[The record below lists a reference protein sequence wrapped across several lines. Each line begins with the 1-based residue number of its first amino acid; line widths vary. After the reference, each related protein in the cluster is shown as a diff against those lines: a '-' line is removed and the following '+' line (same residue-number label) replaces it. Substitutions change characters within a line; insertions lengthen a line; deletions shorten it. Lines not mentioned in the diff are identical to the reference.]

1 MAASPNNPD
10 RRPLVSLVLATA
22 GRVDPL
28 AALLDTLVAQEKDD
42 FEIILVDQNADERL
56 AGLVAAYGERLAIT
70 HLRIPRRNSSVAR
83 NAGLPHCRGD
93 IVGFPDDDCLYL
105 PDTLA
110 RVVEAFRAERML
122 GVLTGPAQSP
132 EGGLGSGRWAPA
144 RTPIGRH
151 NVFTTVICFNMFLRK
166 ETLAATG
173 GFDETLGV
181 GAQFGSCE
189 ENDLVMRA
197 VQADFPA
204 RYDPSLRIVHP
215 DKRLTREARDRAFRY
230 GAGFGRVLRKH
241 HFPLSVVGTFLVRP
255 IGGFAASLARLRP
268 LAASYYART
277 FCGRLY
283 GYCAREIRPAR

>member
-1 MAASPNNPD
+1 MAAN
-10 RRPLVSLVLATA
+10 PLVSLVVATA
-22 GRVDPL
+22 DRVEPV
-28 AALLDTLVAQEKDD
+28 AALFDSLLVQEEDD
-42 FEIILVDQNADERL
+42 FEVILVDQNGDDRL
-56 AGLVAAYGERLAIT
+56 AGLVARYGGRIAIT
-70 HLRIPRRNSSVAR
+70 HLRAPRRNSSVAR
-83 NAGLPHCRGD
+83 NAGLPLCRGE
-93 IVGFPDDDCLYL
+93 IIGFPDDDCLYL

-110 RVVEAFRAERML
+110 RVVESFRAEPML

-132 EGGLGSGRWAPA
+132 DGGLGSGRWAPA
-144 RTPIGRH
+144 RTPIDRH
-151 NVFTTVICFNMFLRK
+151 NVFTTVICFNMFLRQAA
-166 ETLAATG
+166 LAATG

-181 GAQFGSCE
+181 GARFGSCE

-215 DKRLTREARDRAFRY
+215 DKRLTPAARDRAFRY

-241 HFPLSVVGTFLVRP
+241 RFPLSVVGTFLVRP
-255 IGGFAASLARLRP
+255 VGGVLASLARLRL

-283 GYCAREIRPAR
+283 GYCAREMRPAA

>member
-1 MAASPNNPD
+1 MATN
-10 RRPLVSLVLATA
+10 PLVSLVVATA
-22 GRVDPL
+22 ERVDPV
-28 AALLDTLVAQEKDD
+28 AALFDSLVMQEEAD
-42 FEIILVDQNADERL
+42 FEVILVDQNVDDRL
-56 AGLVAAYGERLAIT
+56 TGLIATYGDRLAIT
-70 HLRIPRRNSSVAR
+70 HLRAPRRNSSVAR

-93 IVGFPDDDCLYL
+93 IIGFPDDDCLYL

-132 EGGLGSGRWAPA
+132 DGGLGSGRWAPS
-144 RTPIGRH
+144 RTPIDRH

-166 ETLAATG
+166 EVLAATG

-181 GAQFGSCE
+181 GARFGSCE

-197 VQADFPA
+197 VQANFPA

-215 DKRLTREARDRAFRY
+215 DKRLTPAARDRAFRY

-241 HFPLSVVGTFLVRP
+241 RFPPSVVGTFLIRP
-255 IGGFAASLARLRP
+255 IGGFVTSLAMLRG

-277 FCGRLY
+277 FWGRLY
-283 GYCAREIRPAR
+283 GFCTR